1 MKKFFS
7 DENGVI
13 ALIVAIIAPLIIGL
27 LVLSFDGANMLLK
40 QARLQDALREASL
53 GANTLSNEGEK
64 RKFIESYLKA
74 YFTNKNIDFSNI
86 SITASKFKSKNQA
99 GQMEDSEILNS
110 YAEMSLPRWFSK
122 TLLKEET
129 STLKAKV
136 SIEPTNGVDPNVDYV
151 FAMDFS
157 SSMKAGFFTKTSK
170 IGFCKPQSADYD
182 ELICSK
188 LKVGA
193 NRAEVMQVVILKII
207 QTINENPKHSSR
219 FAFLPFYAGSQI
231 QKPFTYNLN
240 IGGKTSEQSNQ
251 ASYYVLQVTFKP
263 QYRLSDYDYWS
274 GVLPIGY
281 AVIDNSH
288 LTFDSPPYV
297 THEERGAALELFR
310 RFSRPKENLIHSN
323 IENNLPKLIDYEET
337 LRNMFDPSKTFSFR
351 FYSSQDSNTLIPEAR
366 INGVAYDYYGDKKNI
381 FKESMRKLDM
391 KFYEQNFTQ
400 VSNPFA
406 LDILNQKP
414 FDKDNVG
421 GGLTL
426 VSTAILRGAALL
438 SNGRNKRRILVII
451 TDGIDSESVG
461 SSLGAEADLLYME
474 NRLFSMGM
482 CQKIREKYKAQGVNV
497 DLFFI
502 NISQKNESKNT
513 LKQWQKCAG
522 EKNAAVVENID
533 EFLKTFKQFIFGN
546 ELGRFVNTDK

>member
-13 ALIVAIIAPLIIGL
+13 ALIVAIIAPLIVAL
-27 LVLSFDGANMLLK
+27 LVLSFDGANILLK

-53 GANTLSNEGEK
+53 GANNLSNEGEK
-64 RKFIESYLKA
+64 RQFIESYLKA
-74 YFTNKNIDFSNI
+74 YFNNKNINFSNI
-86 SITASKFKSKNQA
+86 SIAASKFSSKKPS
-99 GQMEDSEILNS
+99 GQSEDTEILNA

-122 TLLKEET
+122 SLLKQEAT
-129 STLKAKV
+129 SLQANV
-136 SIEPTNGVDPNVDYV
+136 AIEPTNGIDPNVDYV

-157 SSMKAGFFTKTSK
+157 SSMKSGFFTKTSK
-170 IGFCKPQSADYD
+170 IGFCKPDSADYD
-182 ELICSK
+182 EVICSR

-207 QTINENPKHSSR
+207 QTINSNPKHSSK

-231 QKPFTYNLN
+231 QKPFTFNLN
-240 IGGKTSEQSNQ
+240 TGGKPTEQSTQ
-251 ASYYVLQVTFKP
+251 APYYVLQVTFKP

-274 GVLPIGY
+274 GVLPIGQ
-281 AVIDNSH
+281 AVVDSNR
-288 LTFDSPPYV
+288 LTFDSPPYAM
-297 THEERGAALELFR
+297 HEERNAALELFK

-337 LRNMFDPSKTFSFR
+337 LRNMFDPSKIFSFR
-351 FYSSQDSNTLIPEAR
+351 FYSSQDANTLIPEAR
-366 INGVAYDYYGDKKNI
+366 INGVAYDFYGDKKNI

-391 KFYEQNFTQ
+391 KFYEQDF
-400 VSNPFA
+400 SPLSDPFS

-438 SNGRNKRRILVII
+438 SKGRNKRRILVII

-474 NRLFSMGM
+474 NRLFGMGM
-482 CQKIREKYKAQGVNV
+482 CEKIRNHYKSQGVNV

-513 LKQWQKCAG
+513 LKQWKKCAG

-546 ELGRFVNTDK
+546 ELGRFINTNK